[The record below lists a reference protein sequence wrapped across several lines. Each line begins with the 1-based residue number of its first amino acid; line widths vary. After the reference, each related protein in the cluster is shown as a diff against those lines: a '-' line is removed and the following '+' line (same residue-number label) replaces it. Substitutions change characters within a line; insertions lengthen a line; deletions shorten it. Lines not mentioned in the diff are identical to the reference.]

1 MPDWWCSALLKAG
14 SFFMDVKMINR
25 RGINV
30 NRTMAAL
37 LLLALTLDA
46 AESPRRDAVVR
57 AVERVMPS
65 VVNISTETVVEVRDP
80 FDEMLRDF
88 WGPFYRRRGPDV
100 RHSLGSGVIIDT
112 EGYLLTNDHVVR
124 RATRITVKLADGR
137 EFEATPVASTARSD
151 LAMLKIDAPKG
162 TRFQS
167 VEFAKVGD
175 LLLGESVIALGNPF
189 GLGGSVSRGILSSK
203 QRRAPREGEKL
214 DIANWMQTDAAI
226 NPGNSGGPLIN
237 LDGELIGIS
246 VAIHRQGQGIGF
258 AIPIKQVNDALS
270 DFFTPER
277 MRGLWLGARVEL
289 GRAGLTVTSTEPGGP
304 AAEAGLRAGDQIVS
318 VNGRAVMRLL
328 DWGRAIAQKMKLL
341 VKRAGRQREILVQL
355 KPEEDFFNAALVHKR
370 FGMTVDTLTE
380 DLARRLRLGFA
391 SGFVVMSVEEDGP
404 ADLAGIKTGHVIQAI
419 ESQSPRTMVELARIV
434 YGLRGGDRVRLTVV
448 IEKRSGNFIQRR
460 QAVAEVTAR

>member
-1 MPDWWCSALLKAG
+1 
-14 SFFMDVKMINR
+14 MDVKMINR
-25 RGINV
+25 LGINV

-80 FDEMLRDF
+80 FDEVLRDF

-137 EFEATPVASTARSD
+137 EFKAMPVASTVRSD
-151 LAMLKIDAPKG
+151 LAMLKLDAPKG

-167 VEFAKVGD
+167 VEFAKVSD

-214 DIANWMQTDAAI
+214 DIANWLQTDAAI

-289 GRAGLTVTSTEPGGP
+289 GRAGLTMTSTEPGGP

-328 DWGRAIAQKMKLL
+328 DWGRAIAQKMKLTI
-341 VKRAGRQREILVQL
+341 KRAGRQREILVQL
-355 KPEEDFFNAALVHKR
+355 KPEEDFFNAALVRKR
-370 FGMTVDTLTE
+370 LGMTVDTLTE

-391 SGFVVMSVEEDGP
+391 GGFVVMSVEEDGP
-404 ADLAGIKTGHVIQAI
+404 ADLVGIKTGYVIQAV

-434 YGLRGGDRVRLTVV
+434 YGLRGGDRARLTVV

-460 QAVAEVTAR
+460 QAVAEVKAR

>member
-1 MPDWWCSALLKAG
+1 
-14 SFFMDVKMINR
+14 MDVKGIDR
-25 RGINV
+25 LGINV
-30 NRTMAAL
+30 SRTMAVL
-37 LLLALTLDA
+37 LLLALTLGA

-57 AVERVMPS
+57 AVKKVMPC

-80 FDEMLRDF
+80 FDEMLREF

-167 VEFAKVGD
+167 VEFAKAGD

-214 DIANWMQTDAAI
+214 DIANWLQTDAAI

-277 MRGLWLGARVEL
+277 MRGLWLGARVESE
-289 GRAGLTVTSTEPGGP
+289 REGLTVTSTEPGGP
-304 AAEAGLRAGDQIVS
+304 AAEAGLRAGDRIVL
-318 VNGRAVMRLL
+318 VNGHAVMRAL
-328 DWGRAIAQKMKLL
+328 DWGRAIAKKMKLM
-341 VKRAGRQREILVQL
+341 VKRAGRQREILLQL
-355 KPEEDFFNAALVHKR
+355 RPEEDFFNATLVRKR
-370 FGMTVDTLTE
+370 LGLTVDTLTE

-391 SGFVVMSVEEDGP
+391 GGFVVMSVEEDGP
-404 ADLAGIKTGHVIQAI
+404 ADLAGLKTGYVIQAI
-419 ESQSPRTMVELARIV
+419 ENQSPRTMVELARIV
-434 YGLRGGDRVRLTVV
+434 HGLRRGDRARLTVV

-460 QAVAEVTAR
+460 QAVAEVMVR

>member
-1 MPDWWCSALLKAG
+1 
-14 SFFMDVKMINR
+14 MDVKGIDR
-25 RGINV
+25 LGINV
-30 NRTMAAL
+30 SRTMAVL
-37 LLLALTLDA
+37 LLLALTLGA

-57 AVERVMPS
+57 AVKKVMPC

-80 FDEMLRDF
+80 FDEMLREF

-167 VEFAKVGD
+167 VEFAKAGD

-214 DIANWMQTDAAI
+214 DIANWLQTDAAI

-277 MRGLWLGARVEL
+277 MRGLWLGARVESE
-289 GRAGLTVTSTEPGGP
+289 REGLTVTSTEPGGP
-304 AAEAGLRAGDQIVS
+304 AAEAGLRAGDRIVL
-318 VNGRAVMRLL
+318 VNGHAVMRAL
-328 DWGRAIAQKMKLL
+328 DWGRAIAKKMKLM
-341 VKRAGRQREILVQL
+341 VKRAGRQREILLQL
-355 KPEEDFFNAALVHKR
+355 RPEEDFFNATLVRKR
-370 FGMTVDTLTE
+370 LGLTVDTLTE
-380 DLARRLRLGFA
+380 GLARRLRLGFA
-391 SGFVVMSVEEDGP
+391 GGFVVMSVEEDGP
-404 ADLAGIKTGHVIQAI
+404 ADLAGLKTEYVIQAI
-419 ESQSPRTMVELARIV
+419 ENQSPRTMVELARIV
-434 YGLRGGDRVRLTVV
+434 HGLRRGDRARLTVV

-460 QAVAEVTAR
+460 QTVAEVMAR

>member
-1 MPDWWCSALLKAG
+1 MYFKGKDLL
-14 SFFMDVKMINR
+14 
-25 RGINV
+25 GISV
-30 NRTMAAL
+30 NRMIVAL
-37 LLLALTLDA
+37 FLLAFTLGA

-100 RHSLGSGVIIDT
+100 RHSLGSGVIIDA

-151 LAMLKIDAPKG
+151 LALLKIDAPKSM
-162 TRFQS
+162 RFQS
-167 VEFAKVGD
+167 AEFAKAGD

-203 QRRAPREGEKL
+203 QRRIPREDEKL
-214 DIANWMQTDAAI
+214 DIANWLQTDAAI

-277 MRGLWLGARVEL
+277 MRGLWLGARVES
-289 GRAGLTVTSTEPGGP
+289 GREGLTVTFTESGGP
-304 AAEAGLRAGDQIVS
+304 AAEAGLRAGDQIIS
-318 VNGRAVMRLL
+318 VNGLAVVQLL
-328 DWGRAIAQKMKLL
+328 DWGRAISEKMDFLIE
-341 VKRAGRQREILVQL
+341 RAGRQREIMVKLR
-355 KPEEDFFNAALVHKR
+355 PEEEFFNAGLVRKR
-370 FGMTVDTLTE
+370 LGLKLDTLTE
-380 DLARRLRLGFA
+380 DLARHMRLGFVG
-391 SGFVVMSVEEDGP
+391 GFVVISVEEDGP
-404 ADLAGIKTGHVIQAI
+404 ADLGGIKTGHVIQVI
-419 ESQSPRTMVELARIV
+419 ENQSPSTMVELARV
-434 YGLRGGDRVRLTVV
+434 VHGLKRGDRARLTVV

-460 QAVAEVTAR
+460 QAVTEVTAR

>member
-1 MPDWWCSALLKAG
+1 
-14 SFFMDVKMINR
+14 MDVKGIDR
-25 RGINV
+25 LGINV
-30 NRTMAAL
+30 SRTMAAL
-37 LLLALTLDA
+37 LLLALTLGA

-57 AVERVMPS
+57 AVKKVMPC

-100 RHSLGSGVIIDT
+100 RHSLGSGVIIDA

-151 LAMLKIDAPKG
+151 LAMLKIDVPKG

-167 VEFAKVGD
+167 VEFAKAGD

-214 DIANWMQTDAAI
+214 DIANWLQTDAAI

-277 MRGLWLGARVEL
+277 MRGLWLGARVES
-289 GRAGLTVTSTEPGGP
+289 GREGLTVTSTEPGGP
-304 AAEAGLRAGDQIVS
+304 ASEAGLRAGDRIMS

-328 DWGRAIAQKMKLL
+328 DWGRAIAQKMKLM
-341 VKRAGRQREILVQL
+341 VKRADRQREILLQL
-355 KPEEDFFNAALVHKR
+355 KPEEDFFNATLVRKR
-370 FGMTVDTLTE
+370 LGMTVDTLTE

-391 SGFVVMSVEEDGP
+391 GGFVVMSVEEDGP
-404 ADLAGIKTGHVIQAI
+404 AGLAGLKTGYVIQAI
-419 ESQSPRTMVELARIV
+419 ENQSPRTMVELARIV
-434 YGLRGGDRVRLTVV
+434 YRLRGGDRARLTVM

-460 QAVAEVTAR
+460 QAVAEVMVR